1 MRIHSFKNDP
11 KKLLEIGQSI
21 VSSSSETKFLQRV
34 VIVNLMLSSGLSAR
48 QFSKLFGIPYRTLSL
63 WISKVDEQGFEALRA
78 IKQDGRPRRLQD
90 SQIAEICETIK
101 KAPTGFG
108 YKVWDGPSLSDFIR
122 TKYNVTLGI
131 RQCQRLLRQQDASM
145 VSPKSKEKKPKI

>member
-1 MRIHSFKNDP
+1 
-11 KKLLEIGQSI
+11 
-21 VSSSSETKFLQRV
+21 
-34 VIVNLMLSSGLSAR
+34 MLSSGLSAR
-48 QFSKLFGIPYRTLSL
+48 QFSKLCGIPYRTLSQ

-90 SQIAEICETIK
+90 GQIAEIYETIK
-101 KAPTGFG
+101 KAPTDFG